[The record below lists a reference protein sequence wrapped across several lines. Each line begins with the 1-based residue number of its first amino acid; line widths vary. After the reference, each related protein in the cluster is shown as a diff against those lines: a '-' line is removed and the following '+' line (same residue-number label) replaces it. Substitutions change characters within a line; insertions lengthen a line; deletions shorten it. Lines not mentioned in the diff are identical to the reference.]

1 MADNV
6 TLPGTGAVVA
16 SDDIGG
22 FQHQRIKVTLGADGV
37 NDGDVS
43 ASNPMPVMPYGEL
56 VEAIEA
62 MRFAIMSLTKTI
74 GYALP
79 NAQGFPIMEARQAT
93 AGNLNVTLA
102 ATTLSSGTLTT
113 LTTLTNQSQMGGFAT
128 QDQIPALMHL
138 QADNLRRNISVT

>member
-1 MADNV
+1 MPDNV

-22 FQHQRIKVTLGADGV
+22 FQYQRVKLIHGADGT
-37 NDGDVS
+37 NAGDV
-43 ASNPMPVMPYGEL
+43 AVGNPLPVTPYGEL

-62 MRFAIMSLTKTI
+62 MRFAIASLTKTI

-79 NAQGFPIMEARQAT
+79 NPQGFPIMEVRQGT
-93 AGNLNVTLA
+93 AGNLNVN
-102 ATTLSSGTLTT
+102 ATQTGAWTI
-113 LTTLTNQSQMGGFAT
+113 TTLTNQSQMGGFAT
-128 QDQIPALMHL
+128 QDYIPALMHL